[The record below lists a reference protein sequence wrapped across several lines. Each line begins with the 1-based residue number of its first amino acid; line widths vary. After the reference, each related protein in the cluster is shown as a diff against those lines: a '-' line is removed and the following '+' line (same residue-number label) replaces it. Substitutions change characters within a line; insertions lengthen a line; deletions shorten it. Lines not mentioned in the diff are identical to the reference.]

1 MKFCLSGGWKM
12 DYLHFNKIFISFV
25 VLCALMCIMQPVL
38 AHNGTMTISYRG
50 SGGYYLGDT
59 VIFDGTDTVGN
70 APLLKITGP
79 NLPSSGVPVY
89 NLDGA
94 PGSGNTISLNPD
106 GSWKFVWATARIAGI
121 DKMVT
126 ARYTV
131 TVFDL
136 SDPRQTASVS
146 VFLKK
151 PEFYINTQVSPVMTG
166 EYIQL
171 SGIAEKGVTNVKIDI
186 ADSNGK
192 ILNTYTV
199 PVSADGFFS
208 YEVRGKI
215 QPGQYF
221 VSASNPAMKNTLRST
236 ITIVAASGLTS
247 QPITPLPEVIQSE
260 NLTAIPSPS
269 PVLTRNVTHVPSA
282 MPLSPFTVI
291 AGLVFSGILLLT
303 ISTMRRNP

>member
-1 MKFCLSGGWKM
+1 M

-38 AHNGTMTISYRG
+38 AQNGTMTIAYRG

-59 VIFDGTDTVGN
+59 VIFDGKDTVGN
-70 APLLKITGP
+70 TPLLKITGP
-79 NLPSSGVPVY
+79 NLPPSGVPVY

-106 GSWKFVWATARIAGI
+106 GSWKFVWSTARIAGI
-121 DKMVT
+121 EKMVT

-131 TVFDL
+131 TAFDL
-136 SDPRQTASVS
+136 SDTRQTASVS

-151 PEFYINTQVSPVMTG
+151 PEFYINIEPSTVMTG

-171 SGIAEKGVTNVKIDI
+171 NGVAEKGVTNVKIDI
-186 ADSNGK
+186 SDSNGK

-208 YEVRGKI
+208 YGFRGKI

-221 VSASNPAMKNTLRST
+221 VSAGNPAMKNTLRST
-236 ITIVAASGLTS
+236 ITVVASSGLTPES
-247 QPITPLPEVIQSE
+247 TTPLPQVTLSE
-260 NLTAIPSPS
+260 NLTAVPSPS
-269 PVLTRNVTHVPSA
+269 PVISRNVTPLPSA
-282 MPLSPFTVI
+282 VPLSPFTVI
-291 AGLVFSGILLLT
+291 AGLIFSGILLLT
-303 ISTMRRNP
+303 TSTRSHKP